1 MADLDFDGL
10 AGWFEGLAAGLD
22 APARR
27 RLATRLGRE
36 LRASQS
42 ARIGRQED
50 PDGQAFAPR
59 SQPPYRLRRKVGAI
73 KGKMFR
79 KLRQASHLKASATA
93 DEIAIG
99 FTGRDADIAATSQY
113 GLRDKVGRGIVA
125 RYPVRR
131 LLGLTEAEKAGLLD
145 QLIETLSG

>member
-1 MADLDFDGL
+1 MADLDFEGL
-10 AGWFEGLAAGLD
+10 AEWFGTLAAGLD

-59 SQPPYRLRRKVGAI
+59 AQPPYRLRRKVGAI

-79 KLRQASHLKASATA
+79 KLRQASHLRASATA
-93 DEIAIG
+93 DEVAVG
-99 FTGRDADIAATSQY
+99 FTGRDAQIAATSQY
-113 GLRDKVGRGIVA
+113 GLRETIGRGIVA

-145 QLIETLSG
+145 TLLASLPK